1 MLSAQDGVIGAA
13 QVLKD
18 ILENSNSFKKLELN
32 QECRV

>member
-18 ILENSNSFKKLELN
+18 ILEYLNSFKKLE
-32 QECRV
+32 